1 MELHPKK
8 WVPSLGA
15 KVFDAKVL
23 INRLIKQ
30 QDPCNCVSAVTSKS

>member
-15 KVFDAKVL
+15 KVLDAKVL

-30 QDPCNCVSAVTSKS
+30 QDPCNYVSAMTSKS